1 MCLAC
6 RLRPKGEKFLQDC
19 QEGVS
24 GPSALQKLESSKIMK
39 SKKKR
44 KMGFDASPI
53 TTQQRKLAHIGSVF
67 IVPDSVFNKDS
78 PSDKPRR
85 AVLVSKAGG
94 NIYLAPI
101 RRVSGDRFPLS
112 NFDGEREINL
122 GKTKMVKRE
131 SVFSKKSFPGNQRR
145 LSDKEREETAEDD
158 YGEKTL

>member
-1 MCLAC
+1 
-6 RLRPKGEKFLQDC
+6 
-19 QEGVS
+19 
-24 GPSALQKLESSKIMK
+24 MK

-122 GKTKMVKRE
+122 GKTRMVKRE
-131 SVFSKKSFPGNQRR
+131 SVFSKNHFSGTSSDYLTKKEKKRLRMIMAKRR
-145 LSDKEREETAEDD
+145 FGK
-158 YGEKTL
+158 